1 VTADA
6 RRAAL
11 LPLAAG
17 VALAAWP
24 FVEPFFPV
32 LRQVRVPVLAPGAEP
47 LRVLHVSD
55 LHLLPRSRRRAA
67 WVRGLA
73 RLQPALVVSTGDHW
87 SAPDAADL
95 LVDTLA
101 ALTAD
106 GAPGVFVPGNNDYY
120 SPVKPSLTSY
130 LRAGA
135 APAARA
141 RPAVGR
147 AGRRARRR
155 RLDRPDP
162 PAPGPPVGDERAGA
176 HRAPTTPTSGA
187 TATGWWPARCPRT
200 RSASAS
206 STRRPAPAAGPLAG
220 RVRPGARRPHPRAGS
235 CACPAPA
242 RW

>member
-130 LRAGA
+130 LRGGSRPRQREPDLPWDELAAALGA
-135 APAARA
+135 A
-141 RPAVGR
+141 G
-147 AGRRARRR
+147 
-155 RLDRPDP
+155 
-162 PAPGPPVGDERAGA
+162 GP
-176 HRAPTTPTSGA
+176 T
-187 TATGWWPARCPRT
+187 
-200 RSASAS
+200 
-206 STRRPAPAAGPLAG
+206 
-220 RVRPGARRPHPRAGS
+220 
-235 CACPAPA
+235 
-242 RW
+242 